1 MSNSNYNNNYG
12 QENYRSRGDN
22 DRSNFRSRSGGN
34 RDGGGFRIR
43 LSDNEMKAV
52 RSIQEAFQ
60 LKSTVAVLGCS
71 DRTLSEMIEDK
82 DLMESIPKF
91 ANNNKNTSSPRKA
104 VVTENKSK
112 NVAPDP
118 FARPVK
124 KTPNEEIQQNKEESK
139 EEVKEEIKEE
149 IKEEVKEEVKEEI
162 KEELTEKEE
171 EGDDK

>member
-12 QENYRSRGDN
+12 QEGDRSRGNN
-22 DRSNFRSRSGGN
+22 DRSNFRNRSGGN

-60 LKSTVAVLGCS
+60 LKSTVAVLGFS
-71 DRTLSEMIEDK
+71 VRTLSEMIEDK
-82 DLMESIPKF
+82 NLMESITKF
-91 ANNNKNTSSPRKA
+91 ARNNKNTSSPSKA
-104 VVTENKSK
+104 VASENKSK
-112 NVAPDP
+112 NIAPDP

-124 KTPNEEIQQNKEESK
+124 NMTSEEIKPNREANK

-149 IKEEVKEEVKEEI
+149 V
-162 KEELTEKEE
+162 
-171 EGDDK
+171 DDK

>member
-1 MSNSNYNNNYG
+1 MSNSNYDNNYG
-12 QENYRSRGDN
+12 QENYRSRSNN
-22 DRSNFRSRSGGN
+22 DRSNFRNRSGGN

-60 LKSTVAVLGCS
+60 LKSTVAVLGFS
-71 DRTLSEMIEDK
+71 IRTLSEMIEDK
-82 DLMESIPKF
+82 DLMESITKF
-91 ANNNKNTSSPRKA
+91 AKNNKNTSSPSKA
-104 VVTENKSK
+104 VVSENKSK

-124 KTPNEEIQQNKEESK
+124 NTPIEEIQPNT
-139 EEVKEEIKEE
+139 EEIKKD
-149 IKEEVKEEVKEEI
+149 IKKQ
-162 KEELTEKEE
+162 E

>member
-22 DRSNFRSRSGGN
+22 DRSNFKSRSGGN

-52 RSIQEAFQ
+52 KSIQEAFQ
-60 LKSTVAVLGCS
+60 LKSTVAVLGFS
-71 DRTLSEMIEDK
+71 VRTLSEMIEDK
-82 DLMESIPKF
+82 NLMESITKF
-91 ANNNKNTSSPRKA
+91 AKNNKNTSLPSKA
-104 VVTENKSK
+104 LASENKNK

-124 KTPNEEIQQNKEESK
+124 NTPSKEIQPRKEED
-139 EEVKEEIKEE
+139 KEEIKEE
-149 IKEEVKEEVKEEI
+149 IKEEVKEKI
-162 KEELTEKEE
+162 KEEV
-171 EGDDK
+171 DDK